1 MFDYIS
7 VSDTFICSTHN
18 VNMEPATVIYQLKG
32 FVTFKVIYLITS
44 IAESD
49 DINQESSNVMKSFS
63 QYVPSQSFSFNM
75 VT

>member
-1 MFDYIS
+1 MKR
-7 VSDTFICSTHN
+7 ST
-18 VNMEPATVIYQLKG
+18 VKYQLKG

-49 DINQESSNVMKSFS
+49 DINQESSNVMKDFS